1 MSSRKG
7 SILFVII
14 KIAYVYL
21 LYSRPYNIGAVLL
34 VLGVRTTSFHL
45 ISFPSRSLR
54 LKREPKKSF
63 LLWLYNVKKR
73 RSVCTRQEDS
83 RRNMVVRHNLWAV
96 FRFTHSQFL
105 ESTKVTRVK
114 KVCPK
119 IQNIWKKVHFLYF
132 HKLR

>member
-1 MSSRKG
+1 MSSQKG

-34 VLGVRTTSFHL
+34 LGVRTTSFHL

-63 LLWLYNVKKR
+63 LLWLYNVKKGDPFALDKKIAIEEWLLDTIYDQPF
-73 RSVCTRQEDS
+73 V
-83 RRNMVVRHNLWAV
+83 
-96 FRFTHSQFL
+96 SQTLGF
-105 ESTKVTRVK
+105 
-114 KVCPK
+114 
-119 IQNIWKKVHFLYF
+119 
-132 HKLR
+132 